1 MALGHIDL
9 QPRQDEVPLHLA
21 RQPDALPKTLNR
33 EYKVIKVG
41 KQSNIF
47 PPPFHD
53 QFAHDLRENPR
64 GCGKP
69 KREQL

>member
-1 MALGHIDL
+1 
-9 QPRQDEVPLHLA
+9 
-21 RQPDALPKTLNR
+21 LNR